1 MVNMKKS
8 KKLEKGDKI
17 GLIAPASKQFTK
29 KEPSKVMERTI
40 KFFEEEMK
48 LKTELSKNF
57 KGSFGYLS
65 GTIEERV
72 SDINDFFRRDDVKA
86 ISCMGGGHNSNS
98 LLPHLDYDMIRENPK
113 PFFGTSDATALNM
126 AITKKSKIVTYL
138 GTQRGIKRGRG
149 IDYSKKY
156 LKKAVFSSE
165 PIGKIEEPEEIAK
178 DGKSV
183 YRGGNGLVWIYEKE
197 NPSEQKERRY
207 IKKYE
212 KIRGGKAEGVTK
224 GGYFDL
230 LTFLAGTEYMPN
242 FEDSIMLLDDMGY
255 SSSYVESRLEK
266 MDQLGILEKINGM
279 IYARPCYMTIRDED
293 RTFKHV
299 LKEYADK
306 WDYPVFI
313 GPDFGHSYPRLTV
326 PIGVKARMNADK
338 KLFELIES
346 GVY

>member
-1 MVNMKKS
+1 MKKS

-17 GLIAPASKQFTK
+17 GLVAPASKQASK
-29 KEPSKVMERTI
+29 KGSSKTLKRTI
-40 KFFEEEMK
+40 KFFEEEMG

-72 SDINDFFRRDDVKA
+72 SDIHDFFRRDDINA

-98 LLPHLDYDMIRENPK
+98 LLPHLDYNMIRENPK

-126 AITKKSKIVTYL
+126 AITKKSNIVTYL
-138 GTQRGIKRGRG
+138 GTQRGIKKGRG

-156 LKKAVFSSE
+156 LKKAVFSSK
-165 PIGKIEEPEEIAK
+165 PIGKIEEPDEIAK

-183 YRGGNGLVWIYEKE
+183 YRGANALIWVYKKE
-197 NPSEQKERRY
+197 DPTEQKERRY

-212 KIRGGKAEGVTK
+212 KIREGKAEGVTK

-230 LTFLAGTEYMPN
+230 LTFLAGTEYMPD
-242 FEDSIMLLDDMGY
+242 FKDSIMLLDDMGY
-255 SSSYVESRLEK
+255 ASSYVETRLEK
-266 MDQLGILEKINGM
+266 MDQLGILEQINGM
-279 IYARPCYMTIRDED
+279 VYARPCHMTIRDED
-293 RTFKHV
+293 RTFRHV

-306 WDYPVFI
+306 WNYPVLM
-313 GPDFGHSYPRLTV
+313 GPDFGHSYPRLTM
-326 PIGVKARMNADK
+326 PTGVKARLDADK
-338 KLFELIES
+338 KLFKITES
-346 GVY
+346 GVC